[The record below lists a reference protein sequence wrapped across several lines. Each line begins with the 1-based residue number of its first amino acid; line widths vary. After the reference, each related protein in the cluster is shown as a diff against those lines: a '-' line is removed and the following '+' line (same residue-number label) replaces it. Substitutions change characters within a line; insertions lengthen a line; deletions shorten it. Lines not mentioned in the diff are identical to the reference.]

1 MSGGAVARYLPPL
14 LAGALGAWT
23 AIYAFEGPLRKLEAG
38 AGAQGAGGGG
48 GGGGGGGDGRGGGGR
63 GARGTRAARLRL
75 RLCRTGTVVKVNA
88 VVV

>member
-38 AGAQGAGGGG
+38 AGAQGAGETAEAAAGGAP
-48 GGGGGGGDGRGGGGR
+48 
-63 GARGTRAARLRL
+63 GARARP
-75 RLCRTGTVVKVNA
+75 G
-88 VVV
+88 

>member
-38 AGAQGAGGGG
+38 AGARGAGGGG
-48 GGGGGGGDGRGGGGR
+48 RGGVAAGETAEAAAGGAP
-63 GARGTRAARLRL
+63 GARARP
-75 RLCRTGTVVKVNA
+75 G
-88 VVV
+88 